1 MPRVPLAQAQ
11 RSGQRWSMDFI
22 RSGKPT
28 ENGYIESFNGKLRD
42 ELLNTEI
49 FFSLN
54 QHAHS
59 NNTQYR
65 YSGVTPI
72 QIIGKLLQ
80 LESESKNITPALLQT
95 SASWR
100 DQLKADGENQTS
112 APDQRCQMAG

>member
-1 MPRVPLAQAQ
+1 MPRVTLAQAQ

-80 LESESKNITPALLQT
+80 LESESNKYY
-95 SASWR
+95 ASTAPNVR
-100 DQLKADGENQTS
+100 KLEDQLKADGENQTS